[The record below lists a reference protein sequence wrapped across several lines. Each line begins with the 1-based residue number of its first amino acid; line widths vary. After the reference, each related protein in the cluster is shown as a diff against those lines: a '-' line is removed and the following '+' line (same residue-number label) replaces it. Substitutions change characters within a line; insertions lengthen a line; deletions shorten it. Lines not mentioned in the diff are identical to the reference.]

1 MTAERSA
8 LSLEKMCR
16 IVSTIR
22 GNLWFLCDRSPIRVK
37 TSDNANR
44 FAKMGDFQLR
54 ERSKS
59 PAHAPRMGRGSG
71 TVNRMTKCEFV
82 ILVTLLTLSTAILL
96 LLSK

>member
-1 MTAERSA
+1 
-8 LSLEKMCR
+8 MCR

-22 GNLWFLCDRSPIRVK
+22 ENLRFLCDRSPIRVK

-44 FAKMGDFQLR
+44 FAEMGDFQWR

-59 PAHAPRMGRGSG
+59 PAHTPRKGKGSG

-82 ILVTLLTLSTAILL
+82 VLVTLLTLSTAILL